1 MVGPV
6 NTQVLA
12 SGQRRSL
19 QAAPLGRSPRVP
31 TLGVFPSSQP
41 QTLGAHFNPSGLA
54 PACIPAYA
62 LNDLIISFVRRW
74 LCLGTRTYL
83 RFL

>member
-54 PACIPAYA
+54 PACIPARRPSVR
-62 LNDLIISFVRRW
+62 ISTPQGWPRPVFRPM
-74 LCLGTRTYL
+74 LLTTS
-83 RFL
+83 